1 MCFRQIIDTLN
12 YGYIGTFKIVPKIIV
27 QEIVLFDQL
36 YIYHL
41 MKLLADVTAFLQHK
55 LLYISHHTNVTSPS
69 FSSRGR
75 HLNAQDF
82 TVFN

>member
-55 LLYISHHTNVTSPS
+55 LLYISHHTVTSPS

-75 HLNAQDF
+75 YLNAQDF